1 VSEALAE
8 APLPPGMREEEPAVG
23 RRWAL
28 VGVLVLMGTGWGATQ
43 PLAKIAVSTGHGFM
57 GLIFWQVTIG
67 AVLLGGWLAA
77 RGRLPVLTRR
87 RAVFA
92 TVIALIGTVLP
103 NSSSYVAYP
112 HLPAGIMAIVIA
124 TVPLMAFPIAL
135 WLRVDRIGA
144 GRLGGLGLGI
154 LGVVLIAGPEGA
166 LPAGGAAWLPVALIA
181 PLFYAVEGN
190 YVARNGTEGMD
201 AAQAMFLASVV
212 GVLVSAPLALGLGQ
226 FIDPFAGIGLPEAA
240 LIGSSIIHT
249 LAYASYVW
257 LAARAGAVFAAQTSY
272 IVTGTGVL
280 WAMLM
285 LGERF
290 APVVWA
296 ALAVMLAGVAMVQPR
311 RAVVERVEV

>member
-1 VSEALAE
+1 
-8 APLPPGMREEEPAVG
+8 MREERPAFDG
-23 RRWAL
+23 RWVL

-43 PLAKIAVSTGHGFM
+43 PLSKIAVSTGHGFM
-57 GLIFWQVTIG
+57 DLIFWQLTIG

-77 RGRLPVLTRR
+77 RRRLPVLSRPR
-87 RAVFA
+87 VVFA
-92 TVIALIGTVLP
+92 SIIALIGTVLP
-103 NSSSYVAYP
+103 NSASYIAYP

-135 WLRVDRIGA
+135 WLRVDRVSA

-166 LPAGGAAWLPVALIA
+166 LPAGGAVWLPVALIA
-181 PLFYAVEGN
+181 PFFYAVEGN

-201 AAQAMFLASVV
+201 AAQAMFLASMV
-212 GVLVSAPLALGLGQ
+212 GVLVSGPLALGLGQ
-226 FIDPFAGIGLPEAA
+226 FINPFAGIVLPEMA
-240 LIGSSIIHT
+240 LIGSSIVHT

-280 WAMLM
+280 WAMLI

-290 APVVWA
+290 APVVWL
-296 ALAVMLAGVAMVQPR
+296 ALAVMLAGVALVQPR
-311 RAVVERVEV
+311 RAVAEAAVVERAEV